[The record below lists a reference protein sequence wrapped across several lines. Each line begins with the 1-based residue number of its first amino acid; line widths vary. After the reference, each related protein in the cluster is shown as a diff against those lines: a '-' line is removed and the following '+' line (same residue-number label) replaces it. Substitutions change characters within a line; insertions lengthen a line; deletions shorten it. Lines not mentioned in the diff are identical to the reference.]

1 MTAERVAGFTALL
14 SGLTLALVLAITA
27 TVAPKGLGAMGLPMM
42 SAAPAAMTMSGCATM
57 QSSMMQ
63 GGAMMQ
69 GGSMMHGSDLMPG
82 AMCGGAIPSPSA
94 SAIPG
99 ATEVRIQAANFSFTP
114 SEIYLPKGSAV
125 NITLVN
131 TSDQTHDITAPGL
144 GLHLVAG
151 AGETRTTSLTNL
163 AAGRYD
169 AYCSVPGH
177 AQLGMRA
184 TFIVD

>member
-1 MTAERVAGFTALL
+1 MNAERVAGFTALL
-14 SGLTLALVLAITA
+14 SALTLALVLAVTA
-27 TVAPKGLGAMGLPMM
+27 VAAPNTFATMLPMM
-42 SAAPAAMTMSGCATM
+42 SGSQSMLAMGGCSMVENA
-57 QSSMMQ
+57 SMMN
-63 GGAMMQ
+63 GGMMN
-69 GGSMMHGSDLMPG
+69 G
-82 AMCGGAIPSPSA
+82 AMCGASAPSPSA
-94 SAIPG
+94 SPIPG
-99 ATEVRIQAANFSFTP
+99 ATEVRIRAADFSFSP
-114 SEIYLPKGSAV
+114 SEIYLPKGTSV

-131 TSDQTHDITAPGL
+131 TSAQAHDITAPGL

-163 AAGRYD
+163 TPGRYD